1 MEFLHALYYYDR
13 HGLIGSHCFREDLKR
28 QSGKPGDRIEG
39 KAWIQGAPGK
49 GMCRVGFRAK
59 HRVSKR
65 GTEVARN
72 FKVCTRAHVHTP
84 QNPEGSLSLP
94 GAI

>member
-13 HGLIGSHCFREDLKR
+13 HGLIGSHCFRGDLKR

-49 GMCRVGFRAK
+49 GSAVQGCVQSGVLSKAQSEQER
-59 HRVSKR
+59 HRSGQK
-65 GTEVARN
+65 
-72 FKVCTRAHVHTP
+72 F
-84 QNPEGSLSLP
+84 
-94 GAI
+94 